1 MKHEIYKCLFDIR
14 EAISD
19 IESFISDKDY
29 DDYEQ
34 SSLLQAAVE
43 RKFEVIGEALNR
55 IKILDSE
62 FIENITDYRRIIGF
76 RNVIAHGYDI
86 VEGAMV
92 WSVIKNRLPKLKEE
106 VTKFLN

>member
-1 MKHEIYKCLFDIR
+1 MRYISVFLTSEKLY
-14 EAISD
+14 SD

-34 SSLLQAAVE
+34 SRLLQAAVE

-92 WSVIKNRLPKLKEE
+92 WSVIKNHLPKLNEE